1 MRIEISETRS
11 TRDLHAISLVLENP
25 FNSNNLIIRNKLYIH
40 FFFMKNYF
48 IKTYHSLASRSYQ
61 LGIDYRGRCWT
72 TSNNKNSPDRD
83 NSRELDGEIS
93 NMGHRINCQGGLRR

>member
-61 LGIDYRGRCWT
+61 LGIDYCCWT

>member
-1 MRIEISETRS
+1 
-11 TRDLHAISLVLENP
+11 
-25 FNSNNLIIRNKLYIH
+25 
-40 FFFMKNYF
+40 MKNYF
-48 IKTYHSLASRSYQ
+48 IKTYHSLASRNYQ
-61 LGIDYRGRCWT
+61 LGIDYRGCCWT